1 MTFISHHSLIIS
13 WCCDISSSLIC
24 VLFLLTWSY
33 FPNPHMHEE
42 WLYERIWHDMIY
54 YDITCSVMIWYHLS
68 HFYRYRFL
76 DRTLKEFDW
85 RHIFFWIH
93 LKSIQKMLNLIISD
107 HLISNVPYLAI
118 CKIYLF
124 SSLLFY
130 FCLGI
135 CYLLYL
141 TNFVVNYLNSCLIV
155 ERWLKKVLCWESGGI
170 LSGRKSR
177 RVSYS
182 LYFSL
187 LVVAFPNLS
196 LLFLYLFPCST
207 IRVTLMYAQCS

>member
-1 MTFISHHSLIIS
+1 MCNDYNYDLYAISRRVDFIRTLTFISHHSLIIS

-124 SSLLFY
+124 SSLLFSS
-130 FCLGI
+130 FL
-135 CYLLYL
+135 
-141 TNFVVNYLNSCLIV
+141 F
-155 ERWLKKVLCWESGGI
+155 
-170 LSGRKSR
+170 LSGN
-177 RVSYS
+177 
-182 LYFSL
+182 SL
-187 LVVAFPNLS
+187 LTLFYKFCRQLS
-196 LLFLYLFPCST
+196 
-207 IRVTLMYAQCS
+207 